1 MNKACGGAVMMSI
14 ADMAMSS
21 RAIGMVPRT
30 NFGAEAAI
38 GWLRLAAA
46 PTFATMAVLTSIG
59 DVPMIC
65 GANASLL
72 TGMVPMYAL
81 MSIFHAPPWLK
92 LIANRRVIRDNKLK
106 G

>member
-1 MNKACGGAVMMSI
+1 MAEPPSI
-14 ADMAMSS
+14 GFVWRRRQLSQ
-21 RAIGMVPRT
+21 P
-30 NFGAEAAI
+30 
-38 GWLRLAAA
+38 W
-46 PTFATMAVLTSIG
+46 PVLTSIG
-59 DVPMIC
+59 DAPMIC